1 MIVMPMTA
9 LAMMVQKFGVGT
21 LMGGTACAMIVLGF
35 FLMATSWRA
44 LVKGTEKS
52 LQSEL
57 G

>member
-9 LAMMVQKFGVGT
+9 LAIMVQKFGVGT
-21 LMGGTACAMIVLGF
+21 LMGGTACAMIILGF

-44 LVKGTEKS
+44 LVKGTEES
-52 LQSEL
+52 VQSEL